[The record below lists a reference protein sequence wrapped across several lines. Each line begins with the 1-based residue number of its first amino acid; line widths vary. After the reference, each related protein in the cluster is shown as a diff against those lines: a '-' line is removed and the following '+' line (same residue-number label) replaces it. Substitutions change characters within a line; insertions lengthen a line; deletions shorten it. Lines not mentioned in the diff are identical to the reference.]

1 MKRLSLFILLA
12 LFWSF
17 TAQAEVDSLR
27 MEDSTLRRQPWEWG
41 VSTLPFMGVA
51 AAVAPSLDGAIRGI
65 RMQSLPTFR
74 SHYDDYLQYSPLALQ
89 LSAAL
94 FGLKGSHSSP
104 YELLTTDALSV
115 ASTLILVNSTKWL
128 THRLRP
134 DGSSA
139 NSFPSGHTATAFMGA
154 ELLDIEYGARYP
166 WLSALGYSAAY
177 ATGVGRILNNRHWA
191 SDVWA
196 GAGVGILSAQI
207 GSILSDLLWGKKGTF
222 LYEIPSSEDLPHT
235 LSIHYGTSQLTQ
247 HYYKASIRQAIRNE
261 VALLFPVSS
270 EEEVLLDCG
279 VVGGNL
285 LQISGYDVP
294 NNTDWYFGFKGDIC
308 YYPAP
313 RIAFGAAPF
322 YYVYPAAPSAPGSV
336 LLGELGLRALLDYD
350 IRPHRSFRFFVGA
363 SHSTAYYPKEEG
375 ASSSEDSVEATPLRL
390 SFEVGVALL
399 LHL

>member
-1 MKRLSLFILLA
+1 MFLFSLCLL
-12 LFWSF
+12 
-17 TAQAEVDSLR
+17 
-27 MEDSTLRRQPWEWG
+27 
-41 VSTLPFMGVA
+41 
-51 AAVAPSLDGAIRGI
+51 
-65 RMQSLPTFR
+65 
-74 SHYDDYLQYSPLALQ
+74 
-89 LSAAL
+89 
-94 FGLKGSHSSP
+94 
-104 YELLTTDALSV
+104 
-115 ASTLILVNSTKWL
+115 
-128 THRLRP
+128 
-134 DGSSA
+134 
-139 NSFPSGHTATAFMGA
+139 
-154 ELLDIEYGARYP
+154 
-166 WLSALGYSAAY
+166 
-177 ATGVGRILNNRHWA
+177 
-191 SDVWA
+191 
-196 GAGVGILSAQI
+196 
-207 GSILSDLLWGKKGTF
+207 F
-222 LYEIPSSEDLPHT
+222 L
-235 LSIHYGTSQLTQ
+235 TSQLTQ

-294 NNTDWYFGFKGDIC
+294 NNTDCYFGFKGDIC

-313 RIAFGAAPF
+313 RIALGAAPF

-375 ASSSEDSVEATPLRL
+375 ASSSEDNVVATPLRL

>member
-1 MKRLSLFILLA
+1 MKRLFLLSLLV
-12 LFWSF
+12 LFWSL

-27 MEDSTLRRQPWEWG
+27 TEAPALRRQPWEWG
-41 VSTLPFMGVA
+41 LSTLPFMGMA
-51 AAVAPSLDGAIRGI
+51 ATVAPSLDATIREL

-74 SHYDDYLQYSPLALQ
+74 YHYDDYLQFSPLALQ

-94 FGLKGSHSSP
+94 IGLEGSHASP
-104 YELLTTDALSV
+104 YELLTAEALSV
-115 ASTLILVNSTKWL
+115 ATTLILVNSTKWL

-154 ELLDIEYGARYP
+154 ELLDIEYGACYP

-207 GSILSDLLWGKKGTF
+207 GSILSDLLWGKKGTL
-222 LYEIPSSEDLPHT
+222 LYEIPSSEDLPRT
-235 LSIHYGTSQLTQ
+235 LSIQYATSQLTQ

-261 VALLFPVSS
+261 VALLFPVLS
-270 EEEVLLDCG
+270 EDGCLLDCG
-279 VVGGNL
+279 VAGGNL

-294 NNTDWYFGFKGDIC
+294 NNTDWFVGFKGDLS
-308 YYPAP
+308 YYPSP

-322 YYVYPAAPSAPGSV
+322 YYISPAAPSAPGCV
-336 LLGELGLRALLDYD
+336 LLGELGVRAHLDYN
-350 IRPHRSFRFFVGA
+350 IRSHRSFRFFVGA
-363 SHSTAYYPKEEG
+363 SHTTAYHLSKERG
-375 ASSSEDSVEATPLRL
+375 VDAEDDVVSYPLRL
-390 SFEVGVALL
+390 SFEAGVALL